1 MGSSA
6 KIPGR
11 EHQAYIVGS
20 GVTAQGAQNLA
31 KKLACMT
38 VGDLDALLQ
47 IKDIDPIKVALL
59 LKEIQDLAKALVCH
73 DIHIYL
79 IRFIVEF
86 QTLKLHFKQKEL
98 GLESILPSWHLS
110 VFIHKIMA
118 AACG

>member
-1 MGSSA
+1 MFCEANLVLLSREFYFIQSTILASAIANALGSSA
-6 KIPGR
+6 SIPGR

-47 IKDIDPIKVALL
+47 IKDIDPVKVALL

-73 DIHIYL
+73 QD
-79 IRFIVEF
+79 
-86 QTLKLHFKQKEL
+86 
-98 GLESILPSWHLS
+98 S
-110 VFIHKIMA
+110 V
-118 AACG
+118 